1 MAEFTEQSIQQQQHE
16 ALRRIRHIVRSPVGM
31 DRNQILREVRRVA
44 EDGLRLTRAS
54 RER

>member
-1 MAEFTEQSIQQQQHE
+1 MAEFTPQTTEQRQKE

-44 EDGLRLTRAS
+44 EDGLRLTKAS